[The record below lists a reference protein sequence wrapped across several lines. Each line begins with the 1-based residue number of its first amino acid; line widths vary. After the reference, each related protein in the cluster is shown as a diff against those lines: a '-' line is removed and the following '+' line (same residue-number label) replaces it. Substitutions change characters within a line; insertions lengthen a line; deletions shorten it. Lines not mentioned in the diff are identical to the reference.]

1 MILSNLL
8 IKFKTMRQKTG
19 GRTKGTPNKI
29 TAKIKEYTSKILAE
43 TLESLDI
50 NNLTDSEK
58 IKLLQVLLQ
67 YSIPKLRDNDNRHI
81 VDNQKEFTVQ
91 VIDSVELKQR
101 LDNAEKNGIFVGNNG
116 GAGIDFLPAEL
127 HKNE

>member
-1 MILSNLL
+1 
-8 IKFKTMRQKTG
+8 MRQKTG

-29 TAKIKEYTSKILAE
+29 TAKIKEYTSEILAE

-58 IKLLQVLLQ
+58 IKLVQVLLQ

-81 VDNQKEFTVQ
+81 VDNQKEYTVQ